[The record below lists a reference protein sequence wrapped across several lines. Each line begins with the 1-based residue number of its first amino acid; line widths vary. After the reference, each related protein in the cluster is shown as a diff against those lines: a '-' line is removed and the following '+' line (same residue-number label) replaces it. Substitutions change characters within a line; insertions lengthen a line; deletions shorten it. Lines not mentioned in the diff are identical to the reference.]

1 MPYFTYLAVD
11 AQGRRARGNL
21 SAANEADLEQRLK
34 RIGLDLVTL
43 RTIDARRHDRGATKR
58 RDLITFCFHLEQIS
72 RAGIPLLDGLR
83 DLRDGMD
90 NVRFRD
96 VLTAVLEDM
105 EGGRGFSQALAAHPA
120 VFGAVFVSLIRAGEQ
135 TGNLETILENLAETL
150 KWQEELVA
158 KTRSLLIYPT
168 LVLVLASAAILF
180 LMVYLVPQVTAL
192 VGQLG
197 ATLPAHTRGLLWLS
211 AGLTENGYLL
221 LTALLLGIAAWQVW
235 RRTDEHAQDRI
246 DALKLRLPL
255 VGSVLNK
262 IILARFARV
271 FALMYR
277 SGVSVLDALKIGED
291 IAANRVV
298 SAALRRVSAA
308 IGAGSGLTEAFARQ
322 NLFPPLVLRMLRVGE
337 ATGALDRALANV
349 AYFYDREID
358 DSVERGLKLL
368 EPALTAVLGLIM
380 AAILFSVLVPLY
392 EVIGGLQL

>member
-11 AQGRRARGNL
+11 AQGRKSRGNL
-21 SAANEADLEQRLK
+21 SAANEADLEQRLR

-43 RTIDARRHDRGATKR
+43 RPIDARTVDRGAAAR
-58 RDLITFCFHLEQIS
+58 RDLITFCFHLEQIT

-105 EGGRGFSQALAAHPA
+105 EGGRNFSQALASHPA

-135 TGNLETILENLAETL
+135 TGNLETILESLAATL
-150 KWQEELVA
+150 KWQDELAA
-158 KTRSLLIYPT
+158 KTKRLLIYPA
-168 LVLVLASAAILF
+168 LVLVLASASILF
-180 LMVYLVPQVTAL
+180 LMIYLVPQVTTL
-192 VGQLG
+192 VAQLG

-211 AGLTENGYLL
+211 AQLTEHWLG
-221 LTALLLGIAAWQVW
+221 LLGLLALAVAGYQAWL
-235 RRTDEHAQDRI
+235 RTDDKAQDKL
-246 DALKLRLPL
+246 DALTLRAPL
-255 VGSVLNK
+255 VGPVLHK
-262 IILARFARV
+262 MILARFAHV

-291 IAANRVV
+291 IAGNRVV
-298 SAALRRVSAA
+298 SAALRRAGAA
-308 IGAGSGLTEAFARQ
+308 IGSGSGLTEAFARQ

-337 ATGALDRALANV
+337 ATGALDRALSNV

-368 EPALTAVLGLIM
+368 EPALTALLGLIM

-392 EVIGGLQL
+392 DVIGGLQL